1 MGKPHINSEDPILL
15 HDYGQDVE
23 TCVAIYKKIMTDT
36 EFHSMIQNLT
46 NNYYRICPLMMPSPI
61 FCQMDS

>member
-23 TCVAIYKKIMTDT
+23 TCVANKKMMTDT

-46 NNYYRICPLMMPSPI
+46 H
-61 FCQMDS
+61 